1 MSAER
6 EELLERL
13 EELLGRGPDWAG
25 SVAGRLLIDLREY
38 LTEEE
43 GQ

>member
-1 MSAER
+1 VSTER
-6 EELLERL
+6 ESLLERL
-13 EELLGRGPDWAG
+13 EELLSRGDWAG

-43 GQ
+43 GL